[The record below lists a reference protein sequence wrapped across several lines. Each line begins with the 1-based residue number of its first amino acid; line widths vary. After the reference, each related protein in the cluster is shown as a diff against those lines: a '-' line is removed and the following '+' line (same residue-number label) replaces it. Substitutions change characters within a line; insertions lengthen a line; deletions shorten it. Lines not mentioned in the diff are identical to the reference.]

1 MPTKTTKSPTKAK
14 TPKKEPAKPPQEALD
29 ETYNADGE
37 IDDAIAQSEVGEI
50 SGAPAADVKKAA
62 AESQTESPADRLKEL
77 EDKFIRLRA
86 EYDNFMKRT
95 AREKYQLAAFGGQ
108 SVVRAVLPVLDDL
121 QRLIDH
127 AREAKSG
134 SDDALLTGAEMVL
147 GKFVRTLE
155 SEGVHRIDA
164 VGKKFDP
171 LLHDAMLRQPSEE
184 HEGGMVIEEY
194 EPGYTYRDKV
204 IRHAKVVVSE

>member
-1 MPTKTTKSPTKAK
+1 MATKTTKLPAKAK
-14 TPKKEPAKPPQEALD
+14 KPKKEPAGAQQEALD
-29 ETYNADGE
+29 KTYNAEGE
-37 IDDAIAQSEVGEI
+37 IGDAPAKSEGNDI
-50 SGAPAADVKKAA
+50 STAPAADA
-62 AESQTESPADRLKEL
+62 RLKGL

-95 AREKYQLAAFGGQ
+95 AREKYQLAAYGGE
-108 SVVRAVLPVLDDL
+108 SVVLAVLPVLDDL
-121 QRLIDH
+121 QRFIDH
-127 AREAKSG
+127 AREGTSG

-147 GKFVRTLE
+147 GKFIRTLE
-155 SEGVHRIDA
+155 SEGVQRIEA

-184 HEGGMVIEEY
+184 HEAGIVIEEY

-204 IRHAKVVVSE
+204 IRHAKVVVSG